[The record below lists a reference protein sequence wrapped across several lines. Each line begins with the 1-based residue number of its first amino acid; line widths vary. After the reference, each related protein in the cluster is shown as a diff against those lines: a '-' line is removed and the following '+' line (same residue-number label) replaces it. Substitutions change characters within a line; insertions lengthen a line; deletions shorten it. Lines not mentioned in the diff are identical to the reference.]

1 MSPVA
6 IAAPGRPK
14 VDHRAV
20 ALGVPVASP
29 RISWAAAPHAIGYEL
44 ESTTDQGEVWTAQV
58 AKDSYLGT
66 EWVGPGLQ
74 SRERRTLRVRSIL
87 ESGYSAWSPPAEV
100 EASLLK
106 AADWTASF
114 IEAPRVQA
122 GRPVFR
128 RRFDIQRQFDSAR
141 LYISFHGIGVTRIN
155 GQRIG
160 DDVLAPGWQHY
171 PTRLSVNVHDVSHH
185 LRQGNNLIEVELGD
199 GWWSGHLGFNG
210 LRSIYGD
217 KLGVIA
223 QLEAK
228 SGSQHETVVVTDSQW
243 VWTHGPTLAADLYNG
258 ETFDARKVLPQDSD
272 LNDAGRWMPVT
283 VDSDAAHTPLR
294 SIDAPAIRPGEE
306 LAPQQIFRSPEG
318 RLLVDFGQNLVGWV
332 RLTAEGPAG
341 TEITIRHAEVLEHGE
356 LGVRPLRAAEA
367 TDRWLLAG
375 SGRET
380 WEPSFTYHGFR
391 YAEISGLPSDN
402 LQPEDIRAIVVS
414 SDLKRAGWFDCDHA
428 DLKRLHENVVWSMR
442 GNFVSIPTD
451 CPQRDERLG
460 WTGDIAVFAP
470 TASYLFDSTAF
481 LSSWYEDLAAE
492 QRDDGLIPYFVPS
505 LPFPPELADNPVF
518 SHTHTAVWGDA
529 ATLVP
534 FALYDET
541 GDVQILRRAFPTMK
555 KWVDGIAAL
564 AGPGRIWDQGF
575 QYGDWLDPS
584 APPEEPA
591 QGATDPALV
600 ATAYFAH
607 SAGLAARAAELIG
620 FEVERER
627 FQKLHDEV
635 VSAFR
640 QRFLSGAGRL
650 TSDSQTAYA
659 IAIQLGLLEEK
670 SSRDAAA
677 ARLVEL
683 VREGGHKIGTGFVG
697 TPLILDALTSAGALE
712 DAYKLLLQ
720 TELPSWLYAVKMGA
734 TTIWERW
741 DSMLPDGSINPGG
754 MTSFNH
760 YAFGAVASWLHATV
774 GGLSSLTPGWTH
786 LRVAPRP
793 HHTISWASTAH
804 STPAG
809 RAAVDWNVEAGVMT
823 LKVTVPP
830 GARADIDLEGYPLEV
845 LPTGDH
851 VIQRSWPAKNA
862 EEAARYS
869 PEKMSLGRVSASKDS
884 VLSHD
889 ASCDVLIVKTE

>member
-1 MSPVA
+1 MPPIVT
-6 IAAPGRPK
+6 AAPGRPK

-20 ALGVPVASP
+20 ALGVPAASP
-29 RISWAAAPHAIGYEL
+29 RISWAAAADAIGYEL
-44 ESTTDQGEVWTAQV
+44 ESTTADGAIWTARV
-58 AKDSYLGT
+58 AKESYLGT
-66 EWVGPGLQ
+66 EWVGPALQ
-74 SRERRTLRVRSIL
+74 SRARRTLRVRAIM
-87 ESGYSAWSPPAEV
+87 EYGYSAWSQPAEV
-100 EASLLK
+100 EASLLE
-106 AADWTASF
+106 ATDWTASF
-114 IEAPRVQA
+114 IEAPIVQA

-128 RRFDIQRQFDSAR
+128 RRFNIQGHLDSAR

-171 PTRLSVNVHDVSHH
+171 PTRLGVSVHDVAQH
-185 LRQGNNLIEVELGD
+185 LKQGNNLIEVELGD

-210 LRSIYGD
+210 LRNIYGD
-217 KLGVIA
+217 NLGVIA
-223 QLEAK
+223 QLETK
-228 SGSQHETVVVTDSQW
+228 SGNQLEIPLITDSQW

-258 ETFDARKVLPQDSD
+258 QTFDARKVHPHDSD
-272 LNDAGRWMPVT
+272 IKDAGRWKPVS
-283 VDSDAAHTPLR
+283 VDANAAHTPLR
-294 SIDAPAIRPGEE
+294 SIDAPAIRAVEE
-306 LAPQQIFRSPEG
+306 LLPKQIFRSPKG
-318 RLLVDFGQNLVGWV
+318 RLIVDFGQNLVGWV
-332 RLTAEGPAG
+332 QLTADGPAG

-356 LGVRPLRAAEA
+356 LGVRPLRAAAA

-391 YAEISGLPSDN
+391 YAEISGLPSDD

-518 SHTHTAVWGDA
+518 NHTHTAVWGDA

-534 FALYDET
+534 FALYEET

-564 AGPGRIWDQGF
+564 AGPSRIWDQGF

-591 QGATDPALV
+591 HGATDPSLV

-607 SAGLAARAAELIG
+607 SARLAARAAELVG
-620 FEVERER
+620 FEEERVR
-627 FQKLHDEV
+627 FQDLHHEIAT
-635 VSAFR
+635 AFR
-640 QRFLSGAGRL
+640 QRFVTAAGRL

-659 IAIQLGLLEEK
+659 IAIQLDLLEEK

-677 ARLVEL
+677 ARLVDL
-683 VREGGHKIGTGFVG
+683 VRGGGHKIGTGFVG
-697 TPLILDALTSAGALE
+697 TPLILHALTSAGALE
-712 DAYKLLLQ
+712 DAYKLLMQ

-760 YAFGAVASWLHATV
+760 YAFGAVASWLHSTV
-774 GGLSSLTPGWTH
+774 GGLSSLAPGWTRM
-786 LRVAPRP
+786 RVAPRP
-793 HHTISWASTAH
+793 HPAISQASTAH
-804 STPAG
+804 ITPAG
-809 RAAVDWNVEAGVMT
+809 RASVEWNIEAGIMT

-830 GARADIDLEGYPLEV
+830 GTSADVVLEGYALQELFP
-845 LPTGDH
+845 GHH
-851 VIQRSWPAKNA
+851 VIERPWPATHFQETA
-862 EEAARYS
+862 EDLS
-869 PEKMSLGRVSASKDS
+869 KKISLGYSTPR
-884 VLSHD
+884 
-889 ASCDVLIVKTE
+889 